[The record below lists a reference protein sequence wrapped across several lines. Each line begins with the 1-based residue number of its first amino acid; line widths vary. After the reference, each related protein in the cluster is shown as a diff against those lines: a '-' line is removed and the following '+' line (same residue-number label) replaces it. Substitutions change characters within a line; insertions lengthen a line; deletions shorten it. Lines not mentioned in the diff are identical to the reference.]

1 MAEKEGKEVK
11 TKEYIYV
18 PPDHTE
24 YLKMLV
30 YLYSNQDSSELHLEL
45 CISCIGHR
53 ESFLN

>member
-24 YLKMLV
+24 YLKMLI